1 MTRPAIDVRDVGVTF
16 RPYVDSRPTLRRG
29 FRRSQ
34 REVVALRDVSFTV
47 MRGEA
52 FGVIG
57 HNGAGKTT
65 LLRVMAQ
72 TLAPTTGSV
81 TVRGRV
87 STLLSLG
94 VGFKPEL
101 SGRRNVYL
109 GGLAQGLTRV
119 EIDEMFDQIVEYAE
133 LEDAIDLPVSSYSSG
148 MFARLAFS
156 ISMHLTPDIVLLD
169 EILSVG
175 DASFRSKSQASMDE
189 LLSNS
194 GTIVFVS
201 HSMPRVAEFCDR
213 VAWLN
218 GGTLMEVGPAAE
230 TVERYQ
236 DYVSRRRRLRESAP
250 S

>member
-1 MTRPAIDVRDVGVTF
+1 MTLPAIKVRDVGVKF

-29 FRRSQ
+29 FRRLR
-34 REVVALRDVSFTV
+34 REVVALHDVSLDV
-47 MRGEA
+47 MPGEA
-52 FGVIG
+52 YGVIG

-72 TLAPTTGSV
+72 TLTPTSGKV
-81 TVRGRV
+81 VVRGRV

-94 VGFKPEL
+94 VGFKSNL

-109 GGLAQGLTRV
+109 GGLAQGLTRRQV
-119 EIDEMFDQIVEYAE
+119 DDLYDEIVEYAE

-156 ISMHLTPDIVLLD
+156 ISMHLNPDIVLLD

-175 DASFRSKSQASMDE
+175 DASFRAKSQASMQE
-189 LLSNS
+189 LLERS

-218 GGTLMEVGPAAE
+218 AGTVREVGPAE
-230 TVERYQ
+230 EMVEKYQ
-236 DYVSRRRRLRESAP
+236 KYVERRRRIRKAST
-250 S
+250 

>member
-1 MTRPAIDVRDVGVTF
+1 MTLPAIKVRDVGVKF

-29 FRRSQ
+29 FRRLH
-34 REVVALRDVSFTV
+34 REVVALHDVSLDV
-47 MRGEA
+47 MPGEA
-52 FGVIG
+52 YGVIG

-72 TLAPTTGSV
+72 TLTPTSGKV
-81 TVRGRV
+81 VVRGRV
-87 STLLSLG
+87 STRLSLG
-94 VGFKPEL
+94 VGFKSNL

-109 GGLAQGLTRV
+109 GGLAQGLTRRQV
-119 EIDEMFDQIVEYAE
+119 DDLYDEIVEYAE

-148 MFARLAFS
+148 MFTRLAFS
-156 ISMHLTPDIVLLD
+156 ISMHLNPDIVLLD

-175 DASFRSKSQASMDE
+175 DASFRAKSQASMQE
-189 LLSNS
+189 LLERS

-218 GGTLMEVGPAAE
+218 AGTVREVGPAE
-230 TVERYQ
+230 EMVEKYQ
-236 DYVSRRRRLRESAP
+236 KYVERRRRIRKAST
-250 S
+250 